1 MLNECKQKGVSHEQV
16 FFFAFFLC
24 CWLYRYRPSKHKI
37 FVCEGQLKKILE
49 FIFSSDQEKIM

>member
-1 MLNECKQKGVSHEQV
+1 MLNVCKEKGVSHEQV
-16 FFFAFFLC
+16 FFFAFLC